1 MKYELQVRPL
11 TQKHSVTHV
20 NIAITEEENIF
31 TVRYPTHKTVSNLL
45 QIPGPK
51 CLTDGHNKP
60 VYCSVL
66 VTSSSPSALAMIN
79 AAPSLADVD
88 CEANSRS
95 REQRPAHPATHT
107 ALVTVSTEGE
117 QNLYV

>member
-31 TVRYPTHKTVSNLL
+31 TVRYLTYKTVSNLL

-66 VTSSSPSALAMIN
+66 VTSSPSALAMIN

-95 REQRPAHPATHT
+95 REQRPAHPA
-107 ALVTVSTEGE
+107 LVTVSTEGE